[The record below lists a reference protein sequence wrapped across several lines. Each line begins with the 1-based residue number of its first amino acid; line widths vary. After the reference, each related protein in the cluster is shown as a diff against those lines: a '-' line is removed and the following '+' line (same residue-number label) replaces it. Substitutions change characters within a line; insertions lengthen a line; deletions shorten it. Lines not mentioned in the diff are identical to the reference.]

1 MRDALSLADQ
11 AIAYG
16 GGRLEEGAV
25 RAMLGSVD
33 RGHARRLVEALA
45 RRDGRDLLE
54 SADGLRQLGLSA
66 AGTLEEMATLLQQ
79 MAVVQAVPDALD
91 AQDPESADAIEL
103 STALSAAETQLLYS
117 MVLHGRPE
125 LALMNDEYAALTM
138 VLLRFLAFPSEGR
151 SVPTPPPARTP
162 AAPRAPVAV
171 PSPKAAATPPM
182 APASAPAPPPAPRQA
197 ADDIPP
203 WVDAPDE
210 MDVAAPE
217 PKAEP
222 RSAAPLRAPAPA
234 SITVPAPEL
243 PSAASG
249 PTLVQ
254 SELGDRWCELVGR
267 VADQGA
273 LVALTREL
281 AWQAGPVAVDDVD
294 GSTAWRLFVERDS
307 LRSPSLRDK
316 LAALLSAYAEAPVK
330 LELEAGTP
338 IDSMARRETHER
350 ARRQREAEQV
360 IRDDPA
366 VVELM
371 RQFKTARIVA
381 GSIKPV

>member
-1 MRDALSLADQ
+1 
-11 AIAYG
+11 
-16 GGRLEEGAV
+16 
-25 RAMLGSVD
+25 
-33 RGHARRLVEALA
+33 
-45 RRDGRDLLE
+45 
-54 SADGLRQLGLSA
+54 
-66 AGTLEEMATLLQQ
+66 
-79 MAVVQAVPDALD
+79 
-91 AQDPESADAIEL
+91 
-103 STALSAAETQLLYS
+103 
-117 MVLHGRPE
+117 
-125 LALMNDEYAALTM
+125 
-138 VLLRFLAFPSEGR
+138 
-151 SVPTPPPARTP
+151 
-162 AAPRAPVAV
+162 
-171 PSPKAAATPPM
+171 
-182 APASAPAPPPAPRQA
+182 
-197 ADDIPP
+197 
-203 WVDAPDE
+203 VDAPDE